1 MVKEPD
7 PIAQL
12 CKLVHKQELVAEK
25 IVSIESTLNSIRDN
39 LSAATSLQGASNARP
54 QDDPGKTFIK
64 GEPIYERL
72 LRALEDMKAQIEE
85 RVRPVAEQVVQ
96 AEVER
101 LRDLSERQKNA
112 LEECLTQIDQ
122 SILGCRNQVKTYR
135 EKCSDLVVLNQRLA
149 KLGAE
154 PVPIPEQIPA
164 VNFEDVIKARVEGLH
179 SEGKI

>member
-1 MVKEPD
+1 MEQEPIE
-7 PIAQL
+7 PL
-12 CKLVHKQELVAEK
+12 RKLLHEQGKVADK
-25 IVSIESTLNSIRDN
+25 IFSIESALNSIRDN
-39 LSAATSLQGASNARP
+39 LSAAASKQGPSKTRS
-54 QDDPGKTFIK
+54 QDDMGKTFIK
-64 GEPIYERL
+64 EDPTYERL

-122 SILGCRNQVKTYR
+122 SILGCRNHVNAYR
-135 EKCSDLVVLNQRLA
+135 EKCSDLVMLNQRLA
-149 KLGAE
+149 NLGAE
-154 PVPIPEQIPA
+154 PVPFPEQIPA
-164 VNFEDVIKARVEGLH
+164 ADFEDVIRARVEGLH